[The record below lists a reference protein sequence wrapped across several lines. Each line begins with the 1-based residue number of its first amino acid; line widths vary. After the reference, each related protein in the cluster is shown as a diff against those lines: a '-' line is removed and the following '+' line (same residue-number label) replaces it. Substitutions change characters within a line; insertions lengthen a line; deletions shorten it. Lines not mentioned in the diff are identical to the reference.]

1 VNDDTVQ
8 VACPQC
14 GEMVEVPDPTALV
27 LALHQQNVC
36 IVSPLLVHHDGG
48 TE

>member
-1 VNDDTVQ
+1 MSDAVQ

-14 GEMVEVPDPTALV
+14 GELVEVKDPTALV
-27 LALHQQNVC
+27 LALHMQNACTVAE
-36 IVSPLLVHHDGG
+36 LLVHHDGG